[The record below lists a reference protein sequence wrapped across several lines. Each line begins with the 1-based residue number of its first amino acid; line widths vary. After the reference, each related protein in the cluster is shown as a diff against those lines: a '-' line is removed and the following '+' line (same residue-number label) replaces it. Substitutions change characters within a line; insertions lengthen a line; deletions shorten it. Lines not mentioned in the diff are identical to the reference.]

1 MYEIKTEDIL
11 KAQNNDD
18 EAMTNIIEQ
27 NSGLLWSI
35 VKRFLGR
42 GYEAEELYQIA
53 CIGFIKAIK
62 RFDVTLN
69 LRMSTYAVPYI
80 MGEIKRFIRDD
91 RTDKNK

>member
-11 KAQNNDD
+11 RAQNNDD

-53 CIGFIKAIK
+53 CMGFIKAIK
-62 RFDVTLN
+62 RFDVSLN

-91 RTDKNK
+91 RAGKNK